1 MVLGLSQPTTGSVE
15 VLGLQPR
22 QAIAR
27 GLVSAVMQ
35 TGGLLKDLSVRE
47 TVAYTA
53 SLFADTAPVDE
64 VLRTAGIEGI
74 ADRKVGK
81 CSGGE
86 QQRLRFAMALLSDPA
101 LLLLDEPTTGMDVEG
116 RRAFWSSIRADAE
129 KGRTVLF
136 ATHYLEEADQYADR
150 IVLIS
155 HGRIVADGTGSQIK
169 ALAAGRTVRATLPG
183 ADAAALSALPGV
195 ESVDIRGEAVYIHAK
210 DTDAIAR
217 HLLTT
222 TSAHD
227 LEITARGLEDAFL
240 SLTGDDQE
248 HDHHRQHQQ
257 RGSLGMTTQTID
269 PSIRRVPPYGGFNLT
284 LLGLELKRMLRNR
297 RTIVFT
303 LILPAALLLSF
314 GGQKGWQDKAG
325 SGNVAAYILISMA
338 LYGAALTSAATGS
351 MVALERSLG
360 WSRQLRLTPL
370 NPVVYIVV
378 KALVALF
385 MGALAIAAVN
395 AVGLLQGKAVM
406 PLHVWILIAV
416 PDPRVHPHL
425 RRARRLHRVRRPR

>member
-1 MVLGLSQPTTGSVE
+1 MTQTDTSNPAVSGHPGGETVPAVHLSGVTKDFGPVHAVRGIDLSLEPGEIVAFLGPNGAGKTSTIDMVLGLSQPTTGSVE

-22 QAIAR
+22 EAIAR

-53 SLFADTAPVDE
+53 SLFADSAPVED
-64 VLRTAGIEGI
+64 VLRTAGIESI

-116 RRAFWSSIRADAE
+116 RRTFWSAIRADAE

-155 HGRIVADGTGSQIK
+155 QGRIVADGTGSQIK

-183 ADAAALSALPGV
+183 ADARRLSELPGV
-195 ESVDIRGEAVYIHAK
+195 ESVDLRGDAVYVHAK
-210 DTDAIAR
+210 DTDAVAR
-217 HLLTT
+217 YLLTET
-222 TSAHD
+222 AAHD

-240 SLTGDDQE
+240 SLTGD
-248 HDHHRQHQQ
+248 HDAQ
-257 RGSLGMTTQTID
+257 
-269 PSIRRVPPYGGFNLT
+269 
-284 LLGLELKRMLRNR
+284 
-297 RTIVFT
+297 
-303 LILPAALLLSF
+303 
-314 GGQKGWQDKAG
+314 
-325 SGNVAAYILISMA
+325 
-338 LYGAALTSAATGS
+338 GAQA
-351 MVALERSLG
+351 
-360 WSRQLRLTPL
+360 
-370 NPVVYIVV
+370 
-378 KALVALF
+378 
-385 MGALAIAAVN
+385 
-395 AVGLLQGKAVM
+395 
-406 PLHVWILIAV
+406 
-416 PDPRVHPHL
+416 
-425 RRARRLHRVRRPR
+425 